1 MLLYG
6 GLRRTFE
13 MRDFSRM
20 QRLLQTAYSL
30 GFSQMPAVAHAAE
43 VLLRFAWVH
52 RADPIGN
59 MRVI

>member
-20 QRLLQTAYSL
+20 QRFLQTAGSL
-30 GFSQMPAVAHAAE
+30 AFNEKPTVTHATE

-59 MRVI
+59 MRVS